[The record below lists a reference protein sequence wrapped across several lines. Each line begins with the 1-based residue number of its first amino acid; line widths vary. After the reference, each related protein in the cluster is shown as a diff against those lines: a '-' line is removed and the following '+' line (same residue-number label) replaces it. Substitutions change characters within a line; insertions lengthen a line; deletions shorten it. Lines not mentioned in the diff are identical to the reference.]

1 MSGGASEDKSFGK
14 DRFSGGSCK
23 DESCREDV
31 MSHGGRMCL
40 ELFSADV
47 FKEKSCGKDVFS
59 GGACK
64 DQTPAV
70 RLCLAEVLARI
81 RHLR

>member
-23 DESCREDV
+23 DGSCREDV

-40 ELFSADV
+40 EDG
-47 FKEKSCGKDVFS
+47 FKEKSCGKDLFS

-64 DQTPAV
+64 D
-70 RLCLAEVLARI
+70 
-81 RHLR
+81 

>member
-1 MSGGASEDKSFGK
+1 MFSRGACKDKPFGK
-14 DRFSGGSCK
+14 DVFSGGSCK
-23 DESCREDV
+23 DGSCREDV

-40 ELFSADV
+40 EDG
-47 FKEKSCGKDVFS
+47 FKEKSCGKDLFS

>member
-1 MSGGASEDKSFGK
+1 
-14 DRFSGGSCK
+14 
-23 DESCREDV
+23 

-40 ELFSADV
+40 EDG
-47 FKEKSCGKDVFS
+47 FKEKSCGKDLFS